1 MSKITAAL
9 LLIIADSSDEAAKDS
24 ALKAAAEHFSDNSAE
39 KFIAHVISMGEDAPV
54 AAPVSAPV
62 ASAAPAAEIAVDAPV
77 SSAAV
82 QYREL
87 DEDEEIEA
95 GDEWKLKDGFRHNGG
110 KQVMW
115 RTVDGSI
122 GDLVEEHEKSMFRRR
137 I

>member
-39 KFIAHVISMGEDAPV
+39 KFIAHVISMGEEAPVAAPV
-54 AAPVSAPV
+54 AAPVSTAPEVDASV
-62 ASAAPAAEIAVDAPV
+62 ASAAA
-77 SSAAV
+77 

-87 DEDEEIEA
+87 DEDEEIIS

-122 GDLVEEHEKSMFRRR
+122 GSMVEDHPKSMFRRR